1 MKRLLTLA
9 LSLTLLAGC
18 TQSDKELKLN
28 EKNIKKIVAAMT
40 LDEKATLVI
49 GGGNTVFTGIGNTMK
64 IVPGAAGSS
73 AQIERLGI
81 APTVVADGPAGLR
94 ISPTREGTEQ
104 TYYCTGFP
112 IATALACSWDMD
124 LLYEI
129 GEVMGNEVAEYGVDV
144 LLAPGMNLH
153 RDPLCGRNFEY
164 YSEDPLLT
172 GKAAAAFV
180 NGVQSNGVGTS
191 VKHFAVNNQETN
203 RKDVD
208 VCICVASRLQCARH
222 NRGP

>member
-112 IATALACSWDMD
+112 IATALACSWDMN

-164 YSEDPLLT
+164 YS
-172 GKAAAAFV
+172 
-180 NGVQSNGVGTS
+180 
-191 VKHFAVNNQETN
+191 
-203 RKDVD
+203 
-208 VCICVASRLQCARH
+208 
-222 NRGP
+222 